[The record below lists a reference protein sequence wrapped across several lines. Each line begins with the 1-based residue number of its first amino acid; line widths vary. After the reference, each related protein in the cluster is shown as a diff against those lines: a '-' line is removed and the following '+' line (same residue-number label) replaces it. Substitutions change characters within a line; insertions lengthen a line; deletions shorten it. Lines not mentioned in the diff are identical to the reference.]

1 MANRFWLSAILC
13 GVSLSTQ
20 ACTKTEDE
28 ESLKQEIRRSEEH
41 YKQEAG
47 ADSKADEEAEEAL
60 SKETK
65 QRPLHKNTVTLPA
78 LEKAVAE
85 NLTASW
91 EIKSVKTV
99 NGALTIRTNIRRI
112 TDIIY
117 YAMLPGVCS
126 HKCFMD
132 TLRRSSFAPPP
143 AASNGRHMVYF
154 RSGDYNAYAVSAK
167 PRRSKHESK
176 K

>member
-65 QRPLHKNTVTLPA
+65 QRPLHK
-78 LEKAVAE
+78 
-85 NLTASW
+85 
-91 EIKSVKTV
+91 KT
-99 NGALTIRTNIRRI
+99 
-112 TDIIY
+112 
-117 YAMLPGVCS
+117 P
-126 HKCFMD
+126 
-132 TLRRSSFAPPP
+132 
-143 AASNGRHMVYF
+143 
-154 RSGDYNAYAVSAK
+154 
-167 PRRSKHESK
+167 
-176 K
+176 